1 MRERKSLSFFL
12 AFICP
17 FASDFM
23 NFRAPIFV
31 SDQIDYDVYNLLTDA
46 QKSKLCNWSLV
57 FDRSVKDLLE
67 EAKFMCEQI
76 NEQSNEVYLFGMLPN
91 CKLYGCM
98 SPDGSTHT

>member
-1 MRERKSLSFFL
+1 ML
-12 AFICP
+12 
-17 FASDFM
+17 
-23 NFRAPIFV
+23 FRAPIFV

-57 FDRSVKDLLE
+57 FDRSVKDLLK

-91 CKLYGCM
+91 CNLYGSM
-98 SPDGSTHT
+98 SPDGSTDT